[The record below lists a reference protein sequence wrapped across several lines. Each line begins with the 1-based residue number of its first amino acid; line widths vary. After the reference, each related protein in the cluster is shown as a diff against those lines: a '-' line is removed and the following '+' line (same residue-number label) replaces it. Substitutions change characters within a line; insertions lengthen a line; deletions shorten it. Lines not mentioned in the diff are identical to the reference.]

1 MSYSVFLLPSAHNDI
16 VRAESFYDSISPGLG
31 QYCIGT
37 LLSDVDSLAFYAGI
51 HPTYHGYFRL
61 LSRRFPYAI
70 YYKILDHEVPVSAI
84 LSTRQNP
91 ATHHS
96 RLQAEHK

>member
-1 MSYSVFLLPSAHNDI
+1 MSYSVFLLPSAHNDL
-16 VRAESFYDSISPGLG
+16 VSAESFYESISPGLG
-31 QYCIGT
+31 QYCVDT
-37 LLSDVDSLAFYAGI
+37 LLSDINSLTFYAGI

-70 YYKILDHEVPVSAI
+70 YYKIFDHEVPVTAI

-96 RLQAEHK
+96 RLQDEY

>member
-1 MSYSVFLLPSAHNDI
+1 MSYSVFLLPSAHNDLVSAGI
-16 VRAESFYDSISPGLG
+16 FYESISPGLG
-31 QYCIGT
+31 QYCIDT

-61 LSRRFPYAI
+61 LSRRFPFAI
-70 YYKILDHEVPVSAI
+70 YYKILAHDVPVSAI

-96 RLQAEHK
+96 RLQAVHK